1 VQVSLHSAPLRL
13 ALATVLLADVAVV
26 AVAGPTLTLLRTR
39 AALDNVLEHVPRLW
53 LEFVVVVGATIHA
66 THALEMEAITG
77 LLFMEARIV
86 DGPFFLGRWA
96 DVVVQALRVLVQGD
110 IPWCCARGKGRRDI
124 RSICGR
130 TGGPRICVIFL
141 TYVLEGAV
149 SAKATGTLLLSA
161 QCSAEIIGSYS

>member
-1 VQVSLHSAPLRL
+1 MRLHSVILTMLLHSVILTMHLHPFVLTMHVVNLILCRHHTGKLGVHVVQVSLHPASLCL
-13 ALATVLLADVAVV
+13 ALAAILLADMAVV

-86 DGPFFLGRWA
+86 DGPLFLCRWT
-96 DVVVQALRVLVQGD
+96 DVVV
-110 IPWCCARGKGRRDI
+110 
-124 RSICGR
+124 
-130 TGGPRICVIFL
+130 
-141 TYVLEGAV
+141 
-149 SAKATGTLLLSA
+149 
-161 QCSAEIIGSYS
+161 